1 MADRPEKVKPVSVK
15 RLRFTFNEQREYECI
30 DAEVAALEQ
39 KLKDVDA
46 LMQRNAS
53 DYIRLQ
59 ELMAQKELLD
69 RQLEDKIARWLYLND
84 LADKI
89 AGEK

>member
-1 MADRPEKVKPVSVK
+1 
-15 RLRFTFNEQREYECI
+15 
-30 DAEVAALEQ
+30 
-39 KLKDVDA
+39 
-46 LMQRNAS
+46 MQSAAS

-59 ELMAQKELLD
+59 EFMAQKELLD
-69 RQLEDKIARWLYLND
+69 RQLEDKMARWLYLNE